1 MSIYMNSNTKQK
13 GITLIELMVVVAIMG
28 ILASIAYPSYQNH
41 VQRSNR
47 AAAVAC
53 LAELAQFMERSYTA
67 AFSYAG
73 IELPALQCVTDAA
86 GRYNFGLNNLAART
100 YTLSAMPLGPQ
111 VGDGCGAL
119 TLDQAGRKGAN
130 GGFDAAVVR
139 QCW

>member
-1 MSIYMNSNTKQK
+1 MNINTKQK
-13 GITLIELMVVVAIMG
+13 GITLIELMVVVAIVG

-53 LAELAQFMERSYTA
+53 LSELAQFMERSYTA
-67 AFSYAG
+67 AFSYAD

-86 GRYNFGLNNLAART
+86 GRYNFALNDLAART
-100 YTLSAMPLGPQ
+100 YTLRATPIGSQLN
-111 VGDGCGAL
+111 DRCGVL

-130 GGFDAAVVR
+130 GGFDVAAVR

>member
-1 MSIYMNSNTKQK
+1 MSTYMNSNTKQK
-13 GITLIELMVVVAIMG
+13 GITLIELMVVVAIVG

-47 AAAVAC
+47 AASVAC

-67 AFSYAG
+67 AFSYAD

-86 GRYNFGLNNLAART
+86 GRYDFALNDLAART
-100 YTLSAMPLGPQ
+100 YTLSATPIGPQ
-111 VGDGCGAL
+111 VGDGCGVL

-130 GGFDAAVVR
+130 GGFAAADVR
-139 QCW
+139 RCW

>member
-1 MSIYMNSNTKQK
+1 MNSNIRQK
-13 GITLIELMVVVAIMG
+13 GITLVELMVVVAIVG
-28 ILASIAYPSYQNH
+28 ILAAVAYPSYQTH

-73 IELPALQCVTDAA
+73 IELPALQCVTDAV
-86 GRYNFGLNNLAART
+86 GRYNFELNNLTART
-100 YTLSAMPLGPQ
+100 YSLSATPLGPQ
-111 VGDGCGAL
+111 LTDRCGAL